1 MNCYLLDTPRLPSQ
15 PASNVGGLVIHWT
28 VLNWLDHFGTKHF
41 GKSHFRMDVSSQEH
55 FGTCTIWRCKRSGRW
70 TFQHGNILTSGLFG
84 TRNFWHSSTGL
95 CRNVHIALQ
104 GAKIS
109 MCRRNVPVLKIHCA
123 ENSPCQYFPMSKGS
137 PVETSIC
144 QNIRSAERCMCRNVP
159 VMTHQC
165 RNGL

>member
-1 MNCYLLDTPRLPSQ
+1 MYLGCLQTISTWNILAR
-15 PASNVGGLVIHWT
+15 VISAKNHRNI
-28 VLNWLDHFGTKHF
+28 LARAPFGTADVPADGHF
-41 GKSHFRMDVSSQEH
+41 NTGTSRHGDFSAWGFFGTRNFRHRNISAWEH
-55 FGTCTIWRCKRSGRW
+55 FGTW
-70 TFQHGNILTSGLFG
+70 T
-84 TRNFWHSSTGL
+84 FWHSSTGL